1 MVAHLCCSVDAG
13 YFLKRLKEDFPDEK
27 ITGFFYD
34 PNIHPYSEFKLR
46 SLDTERICKKLGI
59 EYVEGEYDYESWL
72 KAVKGKENEPEKGV
86 RCSICFDH
94 SLEATAEFALKN
106 GDDKIT
112 TSLLMSPMKSQEQLN
127 SIGKVIKRKYGI
139 DFYAPDYRKKGGT
152 QAQQMYAKETQMYRQ
167 DYCGC
172 IYGIWQQKQDQEI
185 IDELLS
191 PVTRQ
196 ILPASI
202 EERLEIYKK
211 RLEYED
217 EGSEYKIIKENFLN
231 YRLLRGSVKCKTEKP
246 GSPKSPETFWG
257 EKKPGSPKS
266 PETFWGG
273 DGQWKVIDSYI
284 LFYSYLQRP
293 ARGKIEFVKDGIGY
307 FNRMQIIFAEISKF
321 NEVLNKKY
329 QNVKEILINPPT
341 VDEELE
347 FREKI
352 TNTPYSL
359 SPVIIVDKL
368 DGKYEVDIESKVYPD
383 VREIL
388 IEF

>member
-46 SLDTERICKKLGI
+46 SLDTERICRKLGI

-191 PVTRQ
+191 PVTGQ

-217 EGSEYKIIKENFLN
+217 EGTEYKIIKENFLN
-231 YRLLRGSVKCKTEKP
+231 YRLLRGSVKCKVKSEKCKTENP
-246 GSPKSPETFWG
+246 GQTF
-257 EKKPGSPKS
+257 GSAKGKW
-266 PETFWGG
+266 E
-273 DGQWKVIDSYI
+273 IEDSYI
-284 LFYSYLQRP
+284 LFYSYLQRF

-307 FNRMQIIFAEISKF
+307 FNRMQIIFAEISRF
-321 NEVLNKKY
+321 NEILNKKY
-329 QNVKEILINPPT
+329 QNVKEIIKNPPSIE
-341 VDEELE
+341 EELE

-352 TNTPYSL
+352 TNTKYSL
-359 SPVIIVDKL
+359 SPIIIVDEIKE
-368 DGKYEVDIESKVYPD
+368 KYEVDIEAKVYPD

-388 IEF
+388 IKF